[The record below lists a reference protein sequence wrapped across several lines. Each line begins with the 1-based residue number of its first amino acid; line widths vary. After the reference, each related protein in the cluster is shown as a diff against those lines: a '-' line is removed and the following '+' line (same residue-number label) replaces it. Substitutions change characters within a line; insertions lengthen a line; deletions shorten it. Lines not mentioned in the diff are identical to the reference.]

1 MIAQY
6 RWGRPLR
13 PVGTTTFGPPED
25 QGGFRP
31 APDFD
36 EQPFDFM
43 MLYVSKAGFTEVIVK
58 IKARVTSVV
67 RPSVAESGAAA

>member
-1 MIAQY
+1 M
-6 RWGRPLR
+6 R
-13 PVGTTTFGPPED
+13 PVGTTTFRPREN
-25 QGGFRP
+25 QGGLRL

-58 IKARVTSVV
+58 IKARVTAVV